1 MIEDRHPLLPHLMT
15 LLESARRDIVISCPE
30 AIMPLFDNDDAISE
44 MLRVARRARQTG
56 LKVLLRQFEPV
67 KMQGS
72 RFIHSMQRI
81 PTKAECRLL
90 EEHPEW
96 RSETLVIIDQA
107 AGLLIPTKTRR
118 PIDLLERREVK
129 ARLSRFNALWDA
141 AQPAHEMRRLR

>member
-1 MIEDRHPLLPHLMT
+1 MTEDRHPLLPHLMT

-56 LKVLLRQFEPV
+56 LRVLLQQFEPV

-72 RFIHSMQRI
+72 RFINSMQRI

-118 PIDLLERREVK
+118 RIDLSERREVK
-129 ARLSRFNALWDA
+129 ARLNRFNALWDA
-141 AQPAHEMRRLR
+141 AHPAHEMRRLR

>member
-1 MIEDRHPLLPHLMT
+1 MTEDRHPLLPHLMT

-56 LKVLLRQFEPV
+56 LRVLLRQFEPV

-81 PTKAECRLL
+81 PTKAECRSL

-118 PIDLLERREVK
+118 PTDLSERREVK
-129 ARLSRFNALWDA
+129 ARLNRFNALWDA
-141 AQPAHEMRRLR
+141 AHPAHEMRRLR